1 MKQPASLSQ
10 IRGALDV
17 RPSHPRSR
25 SGFPLFASVSMSKR
39 TRLGQQWCRVPSVHA
54 ARFPHIR
61 RAQDRFGMRVI
72 FLALLTPMVVAPH
85 LAELPTVV
93 RRYGLAA
100 GLGCLRHLCQLASLP
115 ALYATILYQCRSYH
129 RTSCVA
135 SSSSLSTRLGS
146 RRAMATREGW
156 PGLAMVVGHCYF
168 RVPRYSH
175 THTPFHVVV
184 SWLSPSLLSCIFDF
198 KHCLQHRRCRAFFRL
213 DASNSFSSRL
223 VYHLSG

>member
-1 MKQPASLSQ
+1 HRSPKSGEHLMSGRHIPGHVLVFLSSPRCPCPSALASASNGAEFLLSM
-10 IRGALDV
+10 L
-17 RPSHPRSR
+17 H
-25 SGFPLFASVSMSKR
+25 VSLIS
-39 TRLGQQWCRVPSVHA
+39 
-54 ARFPHIR
+54 
-61 RAQDRFGMRVI
+61 
-72 FLALLTPMVVAPH
+72 VAPRIV
-85 LAELPTVV
+85 LVCVSFSWLSSRQWSLLPI
-93 RRYGLAA
+93 LPSSP
-100 GLGCLRHLCQLASLP
+100 LSCLASLP

-213 DASNSFSSRL
+213 DA
-223 VYHLSG
+223 